1 MADNVIHISEQ
12 ARERYHD
19 CMKAIDEARAWAQG
33 TDLVFDALL
42 GEDLKAQGETA
53 LAIVREREALVV
65 EMERSFHAN
74 VSRMFFRPASD
85 GMLTFHTDIAPLSFF
100 WRYESGYHG
109 GLIFHSTHR
118 GSERLPVG
126 VWSVH
131 T

>member
-1 MADNVIHISEQ
+1 MGGDNVVHISEQ
-12 ARERYHD
+12 ARVRYQD
-19 CMKAIDEARAWAQG
+19 CLRAIEEGRTWAQG
-33 TDLVFDALL
+33 ADIDVDAYASQSDVEVLVASRH
-42 GEDLKAQGETA
+42 A
-53 LAIVREREALVV
+53 LAA